1 MELISE
7 LEQGIRLPKPHL
19 CPTPIAEIM
28 SQCFMAN
35 PSDRPS
41 FEDLK
46 CMIQLAFNQLKETPA
61 TSNDIESMSEI
72 GLQYA
77 DLQFKEMYVD
87 MRRRNRQIQQQNL
100 GSTNED
106 QRNDS
111 ISIFVNPTFEI
122 EQRIETEIES
132 EYIEINNDNGLL
144 NTDGAITPKES
155 KLYLGDLT
163 NLISPK
169 YLHTPV
175 SFDQKRPVS
184 FGGGDPTTVLQPDV
198 ITKKL
203 VPAKSYPCYQN
214 PSYLMMLSDV

>member
-1 MELISE
+1 
-7 LEQGIRLPKPHL
+7 
-19 CPTPIAEIM
+19 
-28 SQCFMAN
+28 
-35 PSDRPS
+35 
-41 FEDLK
+41 
-46 CMIQLAFNQLKETPA
+46 MIQLAFNQLKETPA

-175 SFDQKRPVS
+175 SFEQKRPVS